1 MFPLKVVPLFEPFNI
16 EGIKV
21 TEHAR
26 TMYGKRASA
35 LGLLADEVSLLLTLA
50 LSLPEEAKGSSR
62 QWHLNIRRILHGTTQ
77 YRVYNGWRFVIV
89 EGHILVTAERIK
101 PHENYEADRKEV
113 FCGESAR
120 AA

>member
-1 MFPLKVVPLFEPFNI
+1 MFSLKVVPLFGTFNI

-35 LGLLADEVSLLLTLA
+35 LGLLADEISMLLTLA
-50 LSLPEEAKGSSR
+50 FSVPEDPQSSSR
-62 QWHLNIRRILHGTTQ
+62 QRHLDIRRILHGATQ